1 MIRQLTTIL
10 ADDHAIVREG
20 LKLLITAMD
29 DVSVI
34 AEAADGQS
42 LLKLAQE
49 TKADLLVLDLGMP
62 GVSGVPFIAEIR
74 DVAPRLKIVVL
85 TANTEPRTVRA
96 ALEAGANAYLTKD
109 GDPEELGTAI
119 ETLRLGK
126 TYVARTVRF
135 AIADPADRNKPPVAP
150 EVVSPV
156 PLTPRE
162 RQTLLLVAQG
172 LTARETAE
180 RLGISPATARK
191 HRENLM
197 RKLDLHTTAELTA
210 YAVRLGLPAG

>member
-1 MIRQLTTIL
+1 MIHQLTAIL

-135 AIADPADRNKPPVAP
+135 AIADPADRNKPPVADRKS
-150 EVVSPV
+150 VV
-156 PLTPRE
+156 
-162 RQTLLLVAQG
+162 
-172 LTARETAE
+172 
-180 RLGISPATARK
+180 
-191 HRENLM
+191 
-197 RKLDLHTTAELTA
+197 
-210 YAVRLGLPAG
+210 

>member
-1 MIRQLTTIL
+1 MIHQLTAIL

-109 GDPEELGTAI
+109 GDPEELGAAI
-119 ETLRLGK
+119 ETLRHGK

>member
-1 MIRQLTTIL
+1 MIRPQTAIL

-20 LKLLITAMD
+20 LKLLIAAMED
-29 DVSVI
+29 ISVV
-34 AEAADGQS
+34 AEAAEGQS
-42 LLKLAQE
+42 LLKLVKE
-49 TKADLLVLDLGMP
+49 TRADLLILDLGMP
-62 GVSGVPFIAEIR
+62 GVSGIPFIAEIKTL
-74 DVAPRLKIVVL
+74 APRLKIVVL
-85 TANTEPRTVRA
+85 TANSEPRTIRA

-109 GDPEELGTAI
+109 GDPEELGLAI
-119 ETLRLGK
+119 DTLRRGAI
-126 TYVARTVRF
+126 YVARTVRF
-135 AIADPADRNKPPVAP
+135 AIAETSDRNKAPVAP
-150 EVVSPV
+150 DIASTV

-172 LTARETAE
+172 LTAREAAE

-197 RKLDLHTTAELTA
+197 RKLDLHNTAELTA

>member
-1 MIRQLTTIL
+1 M
-10 ADDHAIVREG
+10 A
-20 LKLLITAMD
+20 
-29 DVSVI
+29 
-34 AEAADGQS
+34 
-42 LLKLAQE
+42 
-49 TKADLLVLDLGMP
+49 
-62 GVSGVPFIAEIR
+62 
-74 DVAPRLKIVVL
+74 
-85 TANTEPRTVRA
+85 RA